1 MAPTTI
7 NNMDKIV
14 KAHDLY
20 FSPFISKEQ
29 IAERVVQ
36 IGKTLSQDYQG
47 KTPIFISILNGAYI
61 FAADITR
68 AFEGDCETCFV
79 KLSSYSGL
87 NSTGQVQELIGL
99 DVDVK
104 GRHLIIIEDIID
116 TGNTLSK
123 FLATLD
129 KLGPASVELTSL
141 LLKPDALQYPLDIK
155 YLGFEI
161 ENKFVIGYGLD
172 YNELGRNLAD
182 IYQLTDPPG

>member
-1 MAPTTI
+1 MEVTI

-20 FSPFISKEQ
+20 FTPFITKEKIQ
-29 IAERVVQ
+29 DRVKQ
-36 IGKTLSQDYQG
+36 LGLTLSEDYKD
-47 KTPIFISILNGAYI
+47 KTPIFISVLNGAYI
-61 FAADITR
+61 FAADVTR
-68 AFEGDCETCFV
+68 AFEGDCEICFV

-87 NSTGQVQELIGL
+87 NSTGKVQELIGL

-116 TGNTLSK
+116 TGNTLSQ
-123 FLATLD
+123 FLGTLE

-141 LLKPDALQYPLDIK
+141 LLKPDALQFPLDIK

-182 IYQLTDPPG
+182 IYQLTDPPA